1 MIAADLDEAAQVHEL
16 DVASA
21 APRSVNRLLIELLR
35 SPSMVTGAGI
45 LGILAVLSLAAPLIS
60 GHNPDA
66 WNPSLTALNQYPT
79 WSHWFGTDYLGRDLF
94 ARVIYGGRI
103 SLLAGLGVLAIGA
116 GIGVPLGL
124 VAGYAGGLLDDIFM
138 RLMDIILSFPGIV
151 LALLVVGILAP
162 GLTLAVIAIGVGSVP
177 FFARFIR
184 GSTLS
189 IKEEDY
195 VVAAKVLGTR
205 SLRII
210 RRHILSN
217 AMGPLVVL
225 SATTYAYAI
234 LGTAALSFL
243 GVGSQP
249 PTSDWGVLLT
259 QGNTYMF
266 ECATELIFPGLAILL
281 TILAANLLGDGL
293 SHVLNR
299 RAR

>member
-1 MIAADLDEAAQVHEL
+1 MIATDIEQAQTSREQADT
-16 DVASA
+16 SA
-21 APRSVNRLLIELLR
+21 TPRRANRLVAELLR
-35 SPSMVTGAGI
+35 NASVVGGAGA
-45 LGILAVLSLAAPLIS
+45 LGMLAIISIAAPLVA

-66 WNPSLTALNQYPT
+66 WNPNALNQYPT
-79 WSHWFGTDYLGRDLF
+79 ASHWFGTDYLGRDLF
-94 ARVIYGGRI
+94 ARVVYGGRI

-124 VAGYAGGLLDDIFM
+124 IAGYIGGILDDVFM

-151 LALLVVGILAP
+151 LAILVVGILAP
-162 GLTLAVIAIGVGSVP
+162 GLTSAVIAIGIGSIP

-189 IKEEDY
+189 IKEHDY
-195 VVAAKVLGTR
+195 VLAARVLGTR
-205 SLRII
+205 NLRIV
-210 RRHILSN
+210 RRHILPN
-217 AMGPLVVL
+217 ALGPLVVL
-225 SATTYAYAI
+225 CATTYAYAI

-259 QGNTYMF
+259 QGNQYMF
-266 ECATELIFPGLAILL
+266 VCATELIFPGLAILV
-281 TILAANLLGDGL
+281 TIMASNVLGDGL

-299 RAR
+299 RA